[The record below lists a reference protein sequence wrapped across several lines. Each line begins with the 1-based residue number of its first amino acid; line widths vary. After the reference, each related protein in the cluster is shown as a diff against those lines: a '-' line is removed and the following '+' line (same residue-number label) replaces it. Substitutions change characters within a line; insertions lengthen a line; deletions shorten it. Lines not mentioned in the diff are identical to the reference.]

1 MKKEKATVPSEP
13 KFDFR
18 TIKTFEDACKA
29 IRVTTALPTL
39 ANGCQELLKTTIAGY
54 KLMVIFQAINAGW
67 TPDWGNS
74 DQAKWFPWFWVLPSG
89 SGFSYSHSAYYYGNT
104 IVGSR
109 LCTDTSEKCNYIA
122 VQFEAEYKEFFLYS

>member
-89 SGFSYSHSAYYYGNT
+89 SGFSASLASYLRRAYDRRFPPLY
-104 IVGSR
+104 R
-109 LCTDTSEKCNYIA
+109 HFRKM
-122 VQFEAEYKEFFLYS
+122 QLYSRAV